1 MWGILGRFIF
11 NICDRRDTLLKSTM
25 TAGVFAVITA
35 LFVLLASYATA
46 GETVYRWNN
55 ERGNPVISD
64 RPPPAGIA
72 YEVMST
78 GSSLVRKVDANEGAV
93 PLNVKPTPS
102 NDFEQVDTAEPKTEK
117 NTLYCERARDNLKQ
131 IDTHA
136 RIRMRNDQGEVY
148 YLSEKDKTAEKEKTL
163 AAIKTHC

>member
-1 MWGILGRFIF
+1 M
-11 NICDRRDTLLKSTM
+11 KSTM
-25 TAGVFAVITA
+25 TSRVFAVATA

-72 YEVMST
+72 YEVIST

-93 PLNVKPTPS
+93 PLDVKPTPS
-102 NDFEQVDTAEPKTEK
+102 NDFERVDTAAPKIEK
-117 NTLYCERARDNLKQ
+117 NALYCERARDNLKQ
-131 IDTHA
+131 IETHA

-148 YLSEKDKTAEKEKTL
+148 YLSEKEKVAEKEKTL
-163 AAIKTHC
+163 AAIETYC

>member
-1 MWGILGRFIF
+1 M
-11 NICDRRDTLLKSTM
+11 KSTM
-25 TAGVFAVITA
+25 TAGVFAVTTA
-35 LFVLLASYATA
+35 LFVLLASYATT

-72 YEVMST
+72 YEVIST

-93 PLNVKPTPS
+93 PLDVKPTPS
-102 NDFEQVDTAEPKTEK
+102 NDFERVDTAAPKIEK
-117 NTLYCERARDNLKQ
+117 NALYCERARDNLKQ
-131 IDTHA
+131 IETHA

-148 YLSEKDKTAEKEKTL
+148 YLSEEEKTAEKEKTL